1 MGWKAPQQLFKCWK
15 ILRGDTVMIMAG
27 KDKGLTG
34 TISRV
39 VRKQNRVIVEGRNLA
54 KKHIKRT
61 EDSPG
66 GIVTVEAPIHVS
78 NVQLLDPVTGAPCRA
93 GFRYLEDGSKV
104 RVSRGGTASGS
115 IIPPPTILTERKS
128 PKEKSAAGEKDT
140 AKEAAL
146 ERTWDGSTGASFFPY
161 L

>member
-15 ILRGDTVMIMAG
+15 ILRGDMVMIMAG

-39 VRKQNRVIVEGRNLA
+39 VRKQNRVIVEGRNLEA
-54 KKHIKRT
+54 GCSSMVEYSQQTRI
-61 EDSPG
+61 EDFLKA
-66 GIVTVEAPIHVS
+66 VRER
-78 NVQLLDPVTGAPCRA
+78 APCRV
-93 GFRYLEDGSKV
+93 GYRYLEDGSKV

-115 IIPPPTILTERKS
+115 IIPMPAILTERKS
-128 PKEKSAAGEKDT
+128 PKGKTGASEKDT

-146 ERTWDGSTGASFFPY
+146 ERTWDGSTGASFFPN